1 MAALSHAAGACFALV
16 LVLAN
21 PARAQQ
27 PFAPYSRNP
36 ELRIEA
42 LDDKIALRLQ
52 GNWPTPCLPSVE
64 TVSLDGNELTIELR
78 SKRPLCA
85 RTPMPFDIE
94 VDLAPKLGK
103 HWPDTPLRVSV
114 QAANNATAAAEL
126 RGFALIGK
134 GEGPRPLPAAGLWW
148 PLPLADATNPMAG
161 TGFSL
166 EVQGYTLAVA
176 VLGKTRKGSPI
187 WYFGTGKLRSRTT
200 QIDLVA
206 AGNGNP
212 DDPTPDAAADSALLH
227 MDFQGNG
234 RATAWL
240 GQYEQGETQPVLRQQ
255 VIELAHLPF
264 ADQTDGASWHGDW
277 VLLGATPG
285 QPRSAR
291 QLRLN
296 ANSFVAA
303 ANYRLSG
310 DDGSMLSCEREPQ
323 LTRAAPPRRCRLTDA
338 AGTLIADFDSIDI
351 NRLDGFAPDRT
362 PVQLLRVQKR

>member
-1 MAALSHAAGACFALV
+1 MAALSHAASACFALV
-16 LVLAN
+16 LALAN

-42 LDDKIALRLQ
+42 LEGKIALRLQ

-64 TVSLDGNELTIELR
+64 TVSLDGNELNIELR

-94 VDLAPKLGK
+94 VDLAPKVGK
-103 HWPDTPLRVSV
+103 RWPDMPLRVSV
-114 QAANNATAAAEL
+114 RTANSATAAAEL

-134 GEGPRPLPAAGLWW
+134 GDGPRPLPTAGLWW

-187 WYFGTGKLRSRTT
+187 WYFGTSKLRSRTT

-212 DDPTPDAAADSALLH
+212 EEPTPDAAADSALLH

-240 GQYEQGETQPVLRQQ
+240 GQYEQGETQPLLRLQ

-338 AGTLIADFDSIDI
+338 AGALIADFDSIDI